1 MATGLATRNGT
12 HQAPMTLGPVEAAL
26 VNGDLERLAPEQR
39 LAYYQKRCE
48 AAGLNPITRPFDYLK
63 LSGKLVLYAN
73 KSCTDQ
79 LAGIHGLSPRILARE
94 TVGDVH
100 VATVEVSSPTGRAC
114 QDIGAV
120 VIGGK
125 RGEDLA
131 NSFMKA
137 VTKAK
142 RRAILSFCGLG
153 DVIDE
158 TELDTCRSVQ
168 HCTPDGEV
176 LPDAHHAKNF
186 TANNSGHGSGAYAKP
201 EDVKAYVEWAKAY
214 AENVNVKWLDYL
226 TDKVGIDRAKDLV
239 SEFQI
244 LGHLYKWGRSEGL
257 FNAPE
262 ETRPGSRDKYAAI
275 AWVAERDAVEVET
288 RRYCKE
294 QWHKAAATLPGR
306 EEEEDQSAGEGGE
319 VADQPL
325 PREPECDDE

>member
-1 MATGLATRNGT
+1 MATGLATRNGAT
-12 HQAPMTLGPVEAAL
+12 SAPMTLGPVEAAL

-94 TVGDVH
+94 TIGDVH
-100 VATVEVSSPTGRAC
+100 VATVEVSSPSGRAC

-131 NSFMKA
+131 NALMKS

-168 HCTPDGEV
+168 HCTSDGEV

-186 TANNSGHGSGAYAKP
+186 ATNNSGHGSGAYAKP
-201 EDVKAYVEWAKAY
+201 EDVKAYIDWAKNY
-214 AENVNVKWLDYL
+214 AEKINLKWLDYL
-226 TDKVGIDRAKDLV
+226 TDKVGLDRAKDLV
-239 SEFQI
+239 SDYQL
-244 LGHLYKWGRSEGL
+244 LGHLHKWGRSEGL
-257 FNAPE
+257 FDSPE
-262 ETRPGSRDKYAAI
+262 ETRPGSRDKYTAL
-275 AWVAERDAVEVET
+275 AWVAERDSIET
-288 RRYCKE
+288 EARRYCRE
-294 QWHKAAATLPGR
+294 LWAKAKATLPGN
-306 EEEEDQSAGEGGE
+306 EENEDQSAGEGEE
-319 VADQPL
+319 VADKPL
-325 PREPECDDE
+325 TREPGSDDD